1 MRIKFI
7 PAQILVAA
15 YDPEKEMVKV
25 KALYHH
31 KPKLFCC
38 GISSAF
44 ICEEMKKWKSFLSR

>member
-31 KPKLFCC
+31 EPKLFCC